1 MKTIPTLL
9 LSMLSFYASA
19 CAPSFA
25 ATIKVIDSETHEPVR
40 GAKIYVEDVHFEDEV
55 TDREGTVQFK
65 HLPKG
70 ELKVG
75 VERSGFKSN
84 KEEKILV
91 SENEAFNTFTIQV
104 ERKLEAKVIALRNW
118 DS

>member
-25 ATIKVIDSETHEPVR
+25 ATIKVIDSETHQPIG

-55 TDREGTVQFK
+55 TDHEGTVRFK

-70 ELKVG
+70 ELKVA
-75 VERSGFKSN
+75 VKRSGFKPSL
-84 KEEKILV
+84 EEEITV
-91 SENEAFNTFTIQV
+91 REDEDFNVFTFKL
-104 ERKLEAKVIALRNW
+104 ERKQEAKVVVMNQLN
-118 DS
+118 